1 MAVHLFFT
9 RIVDSVIE
17 RIPSA
22 LRTADDVLETNLAP
36 FKVLDILGFSGHR
49 VVGVSSKNNKMVNY
63 LDMIVISDLSGPY
76 LSFFRCGPLRE
87 NMFTENS
94 DGCFVLRNLSN

>member
-1 MAVHLFFT
+1 MAVHLFLA

-22 LRTADDVLETNLAP
+22 LRTADNVLETNLAP

-63 LDMIVISDLSGPY
+63 FGDDSNLWFIKSLPLSH
-76 LSFFRCGPLRE
+76 
-87 NMFTENS
+87 
-94 DGCFVLRNLSN
+94 

>member
-22 LRTADDVLETNLAP
+22 LRTADNVLETNLAP

-63 LDMIVISDLSGPY
+63 FGDDNLLFIGSLPLSH
-76 LSFFRCGPLRE
+76 
-87 NMFTENS
+87 
-94 DGCFVLRNLSN
+94 